1 MILIRLALVGFLGLP
16 LGLPLRNTYSS
27 SVGFCREEL
36 WGETAKVSALRP
48 PFSRHLGRF
57 MACGI
62 SGEIDALINERV
74 AARKARDF
82 VRADE
87 IKTLLEEPPYF
98 LEIIDKSYKQ
108 GGGSTWRRRNVDT
121 TCHGILDKLKAMA
134 ADAASLQS
142 PEQQQDFVHEV
153 LTLLREDAS
162 KDQDCREMQGRKFI
176 DAAFELALLGLGNA
190 SRELF
195 DFLMDQQLSE
205 LRRWGPRVSV
215 RTLDISRMVEKAAAA
230 GIVRGHALYHL
241 AAELVRAKRDAGQ
254 CDEED
259 GGDTAAELL
268 ENAGDF
274 SLSSSRPK
282 MFIWKH
288 LSKQRKAGRQS
299 EQADPEPSSSTTT
312 TIQPSHLEHLGFA
325 DPSLPLVID
334 LGCGLGV
341 SLLAIAAASK
351 DNRMG
356 LLSYNSE
363 PSSGSSQQ
371 RYNFLGIEL
380 NAQSV
385 RYTRGVSERWGL
397 TDVLRVLCCDVEAG
411 LDCLLGEGQESC
423 PYPGPV
429 HLVVCNFPTPFRLGN
444 EFGSED
450 EGDSG
455 GCEDGDHEDRDES
468 EQVAEQ
474 VGNSQLP
481 ELSQFMLNAP
491 IVSKIERL
499 LRQGAGQFLIQ
510 SQVEDVAVWTRRL
523 VETETNL
530 EVPATPPS
538 RHRSLPRATARHT
551 HVDEEASGSW
561 AEDCM
566 EAELSER
573 QRRVLRTRPGVER
586 AAGPGWLSESPLP
599 PCAASETEVLC
610 AIEEKRVHRIIFKC
624 GGLLTESK

>member
-16 LGLPLRNTYSS
+16 LSLPLRNTYSKLRS
-27 SVGFCREEL
+27 IN
-36 WGETAKVSALRP
+36 AL
-48 PFSRHLGRF
+48 
-57 MACGI
+57 MYVV

-142 PEQQQDFVHEV
+142 PEQQQCFVHEV

-190 SRELF
+190 GRELF

-241 AAELVRAKRDAGQ
+241 AAELVRAKRDAGR

-299 EQADPEPSSSTTT
+299 EQADPEPSSTTTT

-351 DNRMG
+351 DDRMG

-363 PSSGSSQQ
+363 PSSGSSHGEQ

>member
-1 MILIRLALVGFLGLP
+1 MHILWVLVLLVVLFGPSFAFKSWGTVCV
-16 LGLPLRNTYSS
+16 RMSS
-27 SVGFCREEL
+27 SAF
-36 WGETAKVSALRP
+36 T
-48 PFSRHLGRF
+48 
-57 MACGI
+57 
-62 SGEIDALINERV
+62 SGEIDALVTERV
-74 AARKARDF
+74 AARRARNF

-87 IKTLLEEPPYF
+87 IKTQLECSPYF
-98 LEIIDKSYKQ
+98 LEIIDSSYKQ

-121 TCHGILDKLKAMA
+121 TSSHILDKLKAVA

-142 PEQQQDFVHEV
+142 PEQQQCFVHEV

-162 KDQDCREMQGRKFI
+162 KDQDCREMQGRKFV
-176 DAAFELALLGLGNA
+176 DAAFELALLGIGHA
-190 SRELF
+190 GRDVF
-195 DFLMDQQLSE
+195 DFLMDQQLRE
-205 LRRWGPRVSV
+205 LRRWGPRSSV

-241 AAELVRAKRDAGQ
+241 AAELVRAKRDAGE
-254 CDEED
+254 CGEED

-282 MFIWKH
+282 MFIWRH

-299 EQADPEPSSSTTT
+299 REHAEGAPHPEPTSTTP
-312 TIQPSHLEHLGFA
+312 QPPPSHPPSHPEHLGFA

-351 DNRMG
+351 DNRTG
-356 LLSYNSE
+356 LSSHDSE
-363 PSSGSSQQ
+363 PGFGGEQ

-385 RYTRGVSERWGL
+385 RYTRGVSSRWGV
-397 TDVLRVLCCDVEAG
+397 TDVLRVLCCDVETG
-411 LDCLLGEGQESC
+411 LDCLLGEGRESC

-429 HLVVCNFPTPFRLGN
+429 HLIVCNFPTPFRLDQELGR
-444 EFGSED
+444 ED
-450 EGDSG
+450 EGGNKES
-455 GCEDGDHEDRDES
+455 EDRDYEDRDET
-468 EQVAEQ
+468 EQ

-481 ELSQFMLNAP
+481 ELSQFMLNTP
-491 IVSKIERL
+491 IVTKIERL
-499 LRQGAGQFLIQ
+499 LRRGAGQFLIQ

-538 RHRSLPRATARHT
+538 RHRSLLGAAQ
-551 HVDEEASGSW
+551 HVAGDEQMSGSW
-561 AEDCM
+561 AEICP

-573 QRRVLRTRPGVER
+573 QRRAMRAWPGVER
-586 AAGPGWLSESPLP
+586 AEGPGWLSESPLP

-610 AIEEKRVHRIIFKC
+610 AIEGKRVHRIIFEC
-624 GGLLTESK
+624 GTKSK